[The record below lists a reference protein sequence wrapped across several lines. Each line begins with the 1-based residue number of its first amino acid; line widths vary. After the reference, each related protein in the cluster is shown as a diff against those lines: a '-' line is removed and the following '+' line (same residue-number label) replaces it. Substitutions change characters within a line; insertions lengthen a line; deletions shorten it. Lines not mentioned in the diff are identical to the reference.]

1 MVKML
6 MITNPKPDK
15 VMAFGAIHIGKTL
28 MTFDHQYGFN
38 MYLETRLLSTPDAVS
53 LVETCRGRAR

>member
-1 MVKML
+1 

-15 VMAFGAIHIGKTL
+15 VMAFGAIHMGKTL
-28 MTFDHQYGFN
+28 MTFDHQYGLR

-53 LVETCRGRAR
+53 LAEDLRGRLNT